1 VTRAA
6 WHATAADHG
15 RRYVGRHREPARRG
29 PSVVWVWL
37 DRVLGMQR

>member
-15 RRYVGRHREPARRG
+15 RRYVGRHREPTRRG
-29 PSVVWVWL
+29 PSVWWVWL
-37 DRVLGMQR
+37 DRLLGVQK